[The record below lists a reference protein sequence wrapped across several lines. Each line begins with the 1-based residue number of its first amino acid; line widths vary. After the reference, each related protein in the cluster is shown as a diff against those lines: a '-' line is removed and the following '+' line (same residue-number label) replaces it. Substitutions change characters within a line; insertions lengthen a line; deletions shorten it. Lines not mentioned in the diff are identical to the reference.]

1 MTAQSEKIVPEITEE
16 QDVPF
21 NLEDMPDFSEKK
33 DIITTKDAPNLDL
46 MKFGLGSNM
55 LGWCLFLMMIC
66 VLISLWKP
74 DSTLVNN
81 AFEAFKLIVMTILGY
96 IFGTNKKD

>member
-16 QDVPF
+16 QDIPF
-21 NLEDMPDFSEKK
+21 SPEDTPNYSKRK
-33 DIITTKDAPNLDL
+33 DIIITKDAPNLEPQRF
-46 MKFGLGSNM
+46 KLGACM
-55 LGWCLFLMMIC
+55 LICCLVLMMVC
-66 VLISLWKP
+66 VVISLWKP
-74 DSTLVNN
+74 DNALVNN

>member
-21 NLEDMPDFSEKK
+21 NPEDMPDFSEKK
-33 DIITTKDAPNLDL
+33 DTLATKDAPLDR
-46 MKFGLGSNM
+46 MKFKLGSNM

-66 VLISLWKP
+66 VFISLWKP
-74 DSTLVNN
+74 DNTLVNN